1 MRSYHCL
8 PPMLVLMAICGWH
21 ASGGVVAGEPPQLG
35 GSHGTAVHLG
45 RAWEAFHR
53 APEEKKL
60 ILLVHISGMFEDP
73 TFT

>member
-1 MRSYHCL
+1 
-8 PPMLVLMAICGWH
+8 MLALLWGFQ
-21 ASGGVVAGEPPQLG
+21 ASIGVAGEPPQLG

>member
-1 MRSYHCL
+1 MRRYL
-8 PPMLVLMAICGWH
+8 PPLLVLISIWGLH
-21 ASGGVVAGEPPQLG
+21 ASAGEQRQPG
-35 GSHGTAVHLG
+35 GSHGTAVDLG

-53 APEEKKL
+53 APQEKKL